1 MPAAS
6 PYAPAASS
14 VTPSAQK
21 APGNGL
27 GITSLILGIMALLG
41 VAIPVLNVFS
51 ALLAVV
57 GLVLGIIALARRAGS
72 RGLSLGGTIVSAI
85 ALLLSVVFVV
95 IYAVGLSA
103 AIDDVTSDS
112 AIIEEPAVSEEEPTT
127 EPDAAEVGTRDNP
140 APLGS
145 TLELS
150 EFGDVVYEVTLGPAT
165 LNANE
170 AITASNQFNEPP
182 TDGFQ
187 YALVP
192 VTLTYVGSETGTPWI
207 DISIEF
213 VSAAGTTHT
222 ESDSFAVGPTPT
234 LFDINEMYN
243 GATATGNVVIMIP
256 VDSAASGTWTV
267 SSLFGDPFFFTA
279 E

>member
-1 MPAAS
+1 MPIAS
-6 PYAPAASS
+6 PYAPAAF
-14 VTPSAQK
+14 VAPSAQK

-27 GITSLILGIMALLG
+27 GITSLVLGIVALLG

-72 RGLSLGGTIVSAI
+72 RGLSLGGTIVSGI

-103 AIDDVTSDS
+103 AIDDVTGDS
-112 AIIEEPAVSEEEPTT
+112 VIIEEPATSEEEPAT

-150 EFGDVVYEVTLGPAT
+150 NFGEVVYEVTLGPAT

-187 YALVP
+187 YALMP

-213 VSAAGTTHT
+213 VSGAGTTHT
-222 ESDSFAVGPTPT
+222 ASDSFAVGPAPT

-256 VDSAASGTWTV
+256 MESAASGNWTV